1 MLQKKH
7 FKNRYH
13 NSKKTLL
20 KNDISAC
27 ACFNILL
34 QEFQYVGVLMVVN
47 RLWFSLALIL
57 LNK

>member
-7 FKNRYH
+7 FKNRYR
-13 NSKKTLL
+13 NSKRTLL

-34 QEFQYVGVLMVVN
+34 REFQYVGVLMVVN
-47 RLWFSLALIL
+47 RFWFSSALIL